1 MASSPTSAISTHTK
15 EPTNPQHHR
24 HLVPCAAVNTSP
36 AGSKPSLP
44 HLSNVEKVF
53 LQKVTPTHANFR
65 AAHGHP
71 LRCMPGPRTRPRHQR
86 PSLRR
91 QWLPAT
97 APLEPRRAHV
107 FRLKTGETIKA
118 AGVFRAPLQAVTGQT
133 QPRASAALLANSGD
147 TDFRNTSRTWGWD
160 FWWLQGFRHER
171 IRVTSVLLG

>member
-1 MASSPTSAISTHTK
+1 MQTFVQPMGTLCDACPGHGQDHGTK
-15 EPTNPQHHR
+15 GLR
-24 HLVPCAAVNTSP
+24 FVVN
-36 AGSKPSLP
+36 GC
-44 HLSNVEKVF
+44 
-53 LQKVTPTHANFR
+53 Q
-65 AAHGHP
+65 
-71 LRCMPGPRTRPRHQR
+71 
-86 PSLRR
+86 
-91 QWLPAT
+91 AT